1 MKADVC
7 VIGAGVV
14 GIASALELQARGADV
29 VLVDRDHFG
38 LQTSFGNAGVL
49 SASTVLN
56 VNNPGLWRS
65 LPGLILGTAP
75 YFRYDLT
82 HAISRLPW
90 LLKFLHRGS
99 KRYTLATAKSLNK
112 LQTLSLARHRQ
123 LISEANADSLYQ
135 ARGWLKV
142 FRDERGF
149 DSSRLERRL
158 LEELDIPFQ
167 QLLANELAEIEP
179 GLHPIYH
186 SGLLLSTTCSVSD
199 PYLLCKAYFELFMN
213 RGGRFELFD
222 VASVVKKNG
231 GYSITSGDVQMK
243 LCSDNIVIA
252 CGPWSVDVCRLL
264 GYKIP
269 MAWERGY
276 HVNVESPST
285 RLNRPVCD
293 VQRGFVMAPQGET
306 TRITSGVE
314 FAYRDAPPNYSQ
326 IYQAYRN
333 AETAAPIGKMTD
345 EVPWLGSR
353 PTLPDGLPA
362 IGAAPRHSGIWFN
375 FGHQHIGMS
384 TSAGSASILADA
396 IEGKSLGTMSREFLP
411 QRFRI

>member
-1 MKADVC
+1 MKADIC

-14 GIASALELQARGADV
+14 GIVSALELQARGADV
-29 VLVDRDHFG
+29 VLVDKQQFG
-38 LQTSFGNAGVL
+38 RQTSFGNAGVL

-56 VNNPGLWRS
+56 VNNPGLWRA
-65 LPGLILGTAP
+65 LPALILGTAP
-75 YFRYDLT
+75 YFRYDLAY
-82 HAISRLPW
+82 AISRLPW

-99 KRYTLATAKSLNK
+99 RRYTLSTANSLHE
-112 LQTLSLARHRQ
+112 LQALSLARHSQ
-123 LISEANADSLYQ
+123 FISSADADGLYQ

-142 FRDERGF
+142 FQDQRGF
-149 DSSRLERRL
+149 DSSALERRL

-167 QLLANELAEIEP
+167 RLSADELRGLEP

-186 SGLLLSTTCSVSD
+186 SGLLLSATCSVSD
-199 PYLLCKAYFELFMN
+199 PYLLCKAYFELFKK
-213 RGGRFELFD
+213 RGGRFELID
-222 VASVVKKNG
+222 VAAVAENAGTYRIRSDDA
-231 GYSITSGDVQMK
+231 STE
-243 LCSDNIVIA
+243 LRSDNIVIA

-285 RLNRPVCD
+285 PLNRPVCD
-293 VQRGFVMAPQGET
+293 VQRGFVMAPQGKT

-314 FAYRDAPPNYSQ
+314 FAHRDAPPDYSQ
-326 IYQAYRN
+326 IQRAYRN
-333 AETAAPIGKMTD
+333 AKSAAPVGKMTD

-353 PTLPDGLPA
+353 PTLPDGLPI
-362 IGAAPRHSGIWFN
+362 IGAAPRHRGIWFN

-384 TSAGSASILADA
+384 TSTGTAVVLADA
-396 IEGKSLGTMSREFLP
+396 IEGNAGTAMSQKLLP
-411 QRFRI
+411 QRFKI